1 MLADKAT
8 ARQILAAAL
17 DGVVVEAPSTRRGPS
32 DALVGTR
39 EGQTIG
45 FDVRWAGEGWP
56 QDVRRAASDVPTPWP
71 ANLVVLARRLSP
83 GAIEWLRERD
93 ANWAD
98 AAGQARILGPKGLI
112 VIREPARPAR
122 EDRER
127 SFAWS
132 PSALSIAE
140 TILVSEDRPLHAS
153 QLAEKTGWSVPQT
166 ANVLA
171 AFDAQGWTAKR
182 GPARGPRAHRVL
194 IDADA
199 LLGSWSAAIADAPRT
214 TRTAHRAIQDV
225 MSLLRD
231 ELAPA
236 LDRSAK
242 WAVTAWAALELT
254 APFATTTPSLHVYV
268 SERHFAGPL
277 SDAIAAAGLREV
289 DEGGRIVFWSA
300 DSRTLELGT
309 RAGGIPVV
317 SAPRLFADLNAVGA
331 RGGDAADHVKQQLI
345 DPLHPAA
352 GRQGQT
358 HG

>member
-1 MLADKAT
+1 M
-8 ARQILAAAL
+8 
-17 DGVVVEAPSTRRGPS
+17 
-32 DALVGTR
+32 
-39 EGQTIG
+39 
-45 FDVRWAGEGWP
+45 
-56 QDVRRAASDVPTPWP
+56 PTPWP

-140 TILVSEDRPLHAS
+140 TILASEDGRLHAS
-153 QLAEKTGWSVPQT
+153 RLAERTGWSVPQT

-182 GPARGPRAHRVL
+182 GPARGPQAHRVL
-194 IDADA
+194 ADSDT
-199 LLGSWSAAIADAPRT
+199 LLASWSGAIAAAPRA
-214 TRTAHRAIQDV
+214 TRTAHRATQDV
-225 MSLLRD
+225 MGLLRGQ
-231 ELAPA
+231 LAPA
-236 LDRSAK
+236 LNRTAK
-242 WAVTAWAALELT
+242 WAISGWAALELT

-277 SDAIAAAGLREV
+277 SDAIAAAGLRGV
-289 DEGGRIVFWSA
+289 DEGGRVVFWSA
-300 DSRTLELGT
+300 GSGPLDLAT
-309 RAGGIPVV
+309 RADDLPVV
-317 SAPRLFADLNAVGA
+317 SPPRLYADLNAFGA
-331 RGGDAADHVKQQLI
+331 RGGDAADHVKAQLI
-345 DPLHPAA
+345 DPLHGATDRP
-352 GRQGQT
+352 GQT